1 MLNINELI
9 NEKLISL
16 DLDLKNKTEVLETM
30 ANMIYE
36 NEKLISSTDENVKNG
51 FVKSLW
57 EREKVFSTAVGY
69 SFGIPHGKCEYV
81 KNACIAYMRLKNE
94 IEWSEDEKV
103 RYVFMIGVSSEKA
116 GNEHLEI
123 LIKLST
129 SILDDDFREK
139 LEKSDSIENTFEI
152 IKEYTF
158 KAREV

>member
-36 NEKLISSTDENVKNG
+36 NGKLISSTDENVKNG

-57 EREKVFSTAVGY
+57 EREEVFSTAVGY

-94 IEWSEDEKV
+94 IQWSEDEKV
-103 RYVFMIGVSSEKA
+103 KYVFMIGVSSEKA

-152 IKEYTF
+152 IKEYTS
-158 KAREV
+158 KEREV